1 MCGILGS
8 VDQPFDQNLVN
19 LLRHRGPDGSG
30 LWTADVG
37 QHRVTLGHTRL
48 AILDLTPTGHQ
59 PMQTRCGQAALVF
72 NGEVY
77 NHHEFRQQLG
87 PIDFRG
93 SSDSETVLEWLAAR
107 GPKGL
112 VPLNG
117 IFGMA
122 WLDVPAARL
131 YLARDP
137 FGVKPL
143 YYYSDSRRFV
153 FASEIRPIRR
163 LVEDEIDL
171 SNVAEVL
178 RFRYSPSPDT
188 LFSKIRKV
196 RPGHV
201 VEVDL
206 SGTELSVIET
216 SYLPEPPDRASTPFR
231 DAVHTYGSLVE
242 RAVERQLMSDVEV
255 GMLLSGG
262 IDSALVGTFAQR
274 HSPYR
279 MKAFT
284 VGYTE
289 ADDTDEVGDAAE
301 TSAALG
307 LEHHVTRISGD
318 DFLSGVRQ
326 LVSIIEEPLA
336 TTSIVP
342 MFYLSRL
349 AAEHVKVVLSGQGA
363 DETVGGYRRYQAEV
377 LHDFVPRF
385 VTRLLGRLPHDV
397 RLKNDALRRGLKSF
411 AIAND
416 MDRFLDV
423 YSVFD
428 SSEIEALIGRPDD
441 RSASRIRYFFDLLRC
456 RERSRSVEKMMALD
470 LRMNLADDLL
480 LYTDKV
486 TMHHSLECRVPLL
499 DLELVRFVESL
510 PVDYRVRLRRGKF
523 IHKQFG
529 SSVLPAAI
537 VNRRKKGFLS
547 PAGAWFRRK
556 STVREILLDRTSRFA
571 SYFDLQAV
579 ERLLR
584 DHEAGH
590 NRERHIFLLLN
601 LNYWMAEFA

>member
-1 MCGILGS
+1 MCGILGT
-8 VDQPFDQNLVN
+8 VNQPFDPDVLD

-30 LWTADVG
+30 VLSTDTG
-37 QHRVTLGHTRL
+37 THRITLGHTRL
-48 AILDLTPTGHQ
+48 AIVDLSPTGHQ
-59 PMQTRCGQAALVF
+59 PMDTRCGRSALVF

-77 NHHEFRQQLG
+77 NHSELRQLLG
-87 PIDFRG
+87 GIDFRG
-93 SSDSETVLEWLAAR
+93 SSDSETVLEWLTAR
-107 GPKGL
+107 GVPGL
-112 VPLNG
+112 AEMNG
-117 IFGMA
+117 IFGLA
-122 WLDVPAARL
+122 WVDVPAGRL

-143 YYYSDSRRFV
+143 YYYADSRRCV
-153 FASEIRPIRR
+153 FASEIKPIRR

-178 RFRYSPSPDT
+178 RFRSSPSPDP
-188 LFSKIRKV
+188 LFSNIRKV

-201 VEVDL
+201 IEVDL
-206 SGTELSVIET
+206 SGAELAVRER
-216 SYLPEPPDRASTPFR
+216 SYIPEPPKTAAIPFR
-231 DAVHTYGSLVE
+231 DALHTYGALFKRS
-242 RAVERQLMSDVEV
+242 VERQLMSDVEV
-255 GMLLSGG
+255 GLLLSGG

-274 HSPYR
+274 HSQYR

-284 VGYTE
+284 VGYAE
-289 ADDTDEVGDAAE
+289 ADDSDEVCDASE
-301 TSAALG
+301 TAAALG
-307 LEHHVTRISGD
+307 VEHHVTRISGD
-318 DFLSGVRQ
+318 DFLSGVRN

-349 AAEHVKVVLSGQGA
+349 AAQHVKVVLSGQGA
-363 DETVGGYRRYQAEV
+363 DETGGGYRRYQAEV
-377 LHDFVPRF
+377 LHDFVPPF
-385 VTRLLGRLPHDV
+385 VTRLLGRLPHEI
-397 RLKNDALRRGLKSF
+397 RTKNEALRRGLKSF
-411 AIAND
+411 GIANEV
-416 MDRFLDV
+416 DRFLDV
-423 YSVFD
+423 YSVFS
-428 SSEIEALIGRPDD
+428 SSEIQGLIGRPDE
-441 RSASRIRYFFDLLRC
+441 RSATRISYFFDLLRC
-456 RERSRSVEKMMALD
+456 RERSHSVEKMMALD

-499 DLELVRFVESL
+499 DLELVRFIESM
-510 PVDYRVRLRRGKF
+510 PADYRVRMRRGKY

-529 SSVLPAAI
+529 RTVLPSAI

-556 STVREILLDRTSRFA
+556 NSVRDILLDRTSRFA
-571 SYFDLQAV
+571 GYFDLQAV